1 MSRVLSAAVLVAI
14 VAATIW
20 VLPPWATTALA
31 SVAAAVAGN
40 ELAGLAIPA
49 SERRDSQ
56 ALLRRVLAGL
66 GAAIVCASMTG
77 PVDRASNTDLPIAIL
92 LLVMIN
98 LALVALA
105 SARPSADTL
114 TSVPTNLMALIYV
127 GLPLGTLAWI
137 RAYLGPAALTW
148 LIAVIALSDS
158 AQYYTG
164 RAFGRRKLAPLVS
177 PGKTIEGAIGGLV
190 IAAVAGG
197 ALARWAMP
205 ALPLGIAIVLALV
218 IAMFGMA
225 GDLFESLL
233 KRSAGVKDSSGL
245 IPGHGGVL
253 DRIDAYLFAAP
264 VFYAYVRLIA

>member
-14 VAATIW
+14 VAVTIW

-31 SVAAAVAGN
+31 AVAAA
-40 ELAGLAIPA
+40 LAGYELSGLATPPGQGP
-49 SERRDSQ
+49 ER
-56 ALLRRVLAGL
+56 ALAGL
-66 GAAIVCASMTG
+66 GAAIVCAGFTG
-77 PVDRASNTDLPIAIL
+77 PVDRGAATDIPIAIM

-105 SARPSADTL
+105 FTRPSAETL
-114 TSVPTNLMALIYV
+114 TRIPVNMLALIYV

-137 RAYLGPAALTW
+137 RVAFGPAALTW
-148 LIAVIALSDS
+148 LVAVIALSDS

-164 RAFGRRKLAPLVS
+164 RAFGRRKLAPLIS
-177 PGKTIEGAIGGLV
+177 PGKTIEGAVGGLV

-205 ALPLGIAIVLALV
+205 ALPLGVAIVLALV

-253 DRIDAYLFAAP
+253 DRVDAYLFAAP
-264 VFYAYVRLIA
+264 IFYAYVRLIA